1 MSYTFTYVDKGVI
14 NEYTITNNDAT
25 WQDLLQHFEYFL
37 KGCNFSFKDGFV
49 GFDAMYQ
56 QQQDGEDVVAPVEK
70 KPVAKSAASQ
80 QMEFP
85 F

>member
-49 GFDAMYQ
+49 GFDAVY